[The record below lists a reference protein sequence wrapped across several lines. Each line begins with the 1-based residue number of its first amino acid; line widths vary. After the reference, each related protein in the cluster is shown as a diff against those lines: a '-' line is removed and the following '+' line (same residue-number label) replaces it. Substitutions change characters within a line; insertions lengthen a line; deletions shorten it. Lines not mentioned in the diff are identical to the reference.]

1 MRKFGLRKRDPNAEM
16 TLIEHLRELRNRLF
30 QVVSFLVVAT
40 IVGLF
45 IYDFTF
51 YLLKRPIDFA
61 IADAAAEGREI
72 GLVLAGVADAFTL
85 QLKVSATFAL
95 IVTAPVW
102 LWHLWRFITPGLQQ
116 KERRYGMIF
125 MFTALPLF
133 FGGVWLAYT
142 VLPLAMDLLLG
153 FTPQG
158 VSNLLPVDRYLNFFL
173 RTLIVFGLGFLAPV
187 VIVMLSLANVV
198 AGSTMMKYWRQVIMV
213 VVVFGAVATP
223 TGDPLNMLLLAG
235 PMLILVFGAI
245 GIAVLIDKR
254 RGRTQEWS
262 DSLGDDEASPL

>member
-40 IVGLF
+40 IVGWF

-51 YLLKRPIDFA
+51 DLLKRPIDFA

-142 VLPLAMDLLLG
+142 VLPFAMDLLLG

-235 PMLILVFGAI
+235 QMLILVFGAI

>member
-1 MRKFGLRKRDPNAEM
+1 MRRFGQRKRDPNAEM

-30 QVVSFLVVAT
+30 QVVMFLVVAT
-40 IVGLF
+40 FAGWFL
-45 IYDFTF
+45 YDFTF
-51 YLLKRPIDFA
+51 SLLKRPIDFA

-72 GLVLAGVADAFTL
+72 GLVLTGVADAFTL

-95 IVTAPVW
+95 IVTAPIW
-102 LWHLWRFITPGLQQ
+102 LWHLWRFITPGL
-116 KERRYGMIF
+116 KRNERRYGLLF
-125 MFTALPLF
+125 MFTSIPLF
-133 FGGVWLAYT
+133 FGGVTLAYS
-142 VLPLAMDLLLG
+142 VLPVAMDLLLG

-198 AGSTMMKYWRQVIMV
+198 SGYAMMKWWRQIIMI

-223 TGDPLNMLLLAG
+223 TGDPLNMMLLAG
-235 PMLILVFGAI
+235 PMLILVFSAI
-245 GIAVLIDKR
+245 GIARLIDKR
-254 RGRTQEWS
+254 RGRTEEWS
-262 DSLGDDEASPL
+262 DSLSDDEASPL

>member
-1 MRKFGLRKRDPNAEM
+1 
-16 TLIEHLRELRNRLF
+16 
-30 QVVSFLVVAT
+30 
-40 IVGLF
+40 
-45 IYDFTF
+45 
-51 YLLKRPIDFA
+51 
-61 IADAAAEGREI
+61 
-72 GLVLAGVADAFTL
+72 
-85 QLKVSATFAL
+85 
-95 IVTAPVW
+95 
-102 LWHLWRFITPGLQQ
+102 LWRFITPGLQQ
-116 KERRYGMIF
+116 KERRYGLIF

-187 VIVMLSLANVV
+187 VLVMLSLANVV
-198 AGSTMMKYWRQVIMV
+198 AGSTMVKYWRQVIMV

-223 TGDPLNMLLLAG
+223 TGDPLNMMLLAG

>member
-1 MRKFGLRKRDPNAEM
+1 MRKFGLRKRDPKAEM

-30 QVVSFLVVAT
+30 QIVSFLVVAT
-40 IVGLF
+40 IVGWF

-51 YLLKRPIDFA
+51 DLLKRPIDFA

-116 KERRYGMIF
+116 KERRYGLIF

-153 FTPQG
+153 FTPQD

-187 VIVMLSLANVV
+187 VLVMLSLANVV
-198 AGSTMMKYWRQVIMV
+198 AGSTMVKYWRQVIMV

-223 TGDPLNMLLLAG
+223 TGDPLNMMLLAG

>member
-40 IVGLF
+40 IVGWF

-51 YLLKRPIDFA
+51 DLLKRPIDFA
-61 IADAAAEGREI
+61 IVDAAAEGREI

-102 LWHLWRFITPGLQQ
+102 LWHLWRFITPGMQQ

-223 TGDPLNMLLLAG
+223 TGDPLNMMLLAG

>member
-1 MRKFGLRKRDPNAEM
+1 M
-16 TLIEHLRELRNRLF
+16 F

-40 IVGLF
+40 IVGWF

-51 YLLKRPIDFA
+51 DLLKRPIDFA

-187 VIVMLSLANVV
+187 VIVMLSMANVV

>member
-40 IVGLF
+40 IVGWF

-51 YLLKRPIDFA
+51 DLLKRPIDFA

-125 MFTALPLF
+125 MFTALHLF

>member
-16 TLIEHLRELRNRLF
+16 TLIEHLPELRNRLY

-40 IVGLF
+40 IVGWF

-51 YLLKRPIDFA
+51 DLLKRPIDFA

>member
-40 IVGLF
+40 IVGWF

-51 YLLKRPIDFA
+51 DLLKRPIDFA

-187 VIVMLSLANVV
+187 VLVMLSLANVV
-198 AGSTMMKYWRQVIMV
+198 AGSTMVKYWRQVIMV

-223 TGDPLNMLLLAG
+223 TGDPLNMMLLAG

>member
-40 IVGLF
+40 IVGWF

-51 YLLKRPIDFA
+51 DLLKRPIDFA
-61 IADAAAEGREI
+61 IADAAAEGRVI

-223 TGDPLNMLLLAG
+223 TGDPLNMMLLAG

-245 GIAVLIDKR
+245 GIAVIIDKR

>member
-40 IVGLF
+40 IVGWF

-51 YLLKRPIDFA
+51 DLLKRPIDFA

-158 VSNLLPVDRYLNFFL
+158 VSNLLPVDS
-173 RTLIVFGLGFLAPV
+173 I
-187 VIVMLSLANVV
+187 
-198 AGSTMMKYWRQVIMV
+198 
-213 VVVFGAVATP
+213 
-223 TGDPLNMLLLAG
+223 
-235 PMLILVFGAI
+235 
-245 GIAVLIDKR
+245 
-254 RGRTQEWS
+254 
-262 DSLGDDEASPL
+262 

>member
-40 IVGLF
+40 IVGWF

-51 YLLKRPIDFA
+51 DLLKRPIDFA

-223 TGDPLNMLLLAG
+223 TGDPLNMLLMAG

>member
-40 IVGLF
+40 IVGWF

-51 YLLKRPIDFA
+51 DLLKRPIDFA

-102 LWHLWRFITPGLQQ
+102 LLPLWRFITPGLQQ
-116 KERRYGMIF
+116 KERRYGLIF

-187 VIVMLSLANVV
+187 VLVMLSLANVV
-198 AGSTMMKYWRQVIMV
+198 AGSTMVKYWRQVIMV

-223 TGDPLNMLLLAG
+223 TGDPLNMMLLAG

>member
-1 MRKFGLRKRDPNAEM
+1 MRKFGLRKRDPKAEM

-30 QVVSFLVVAT
+30 QIVSFLVVAT
-40 IVGLF
+40 IVGWF

-51 YLLKRPIDFA
+51 DLLKRPIDFA

-116 KERRYGMIF
+116 KERRYGLIF

-153 FTPQG
+153 FTPQD

-187 VIVMLSLANVV
+187 VLVMLSLANVI

-223 TGDPLNMLLLAG
+223 TGDPLNMMLLAG

>member
-40 IVGLF
+40 IVGWF

-51 YLLKRPIDFA
+51 DLLKRPIDFA

-116 KERRYGMIF
+116 KERRYGIIF

-262 DSLGDDEASPL
+262 YSLGYDEASPL

>member
-1 MRKFGLRKRDPNAEM
+1 MRKFGQRQRDPNAEM

-30 QVVSFLVVAT
+30 QVVGFLVIAT
-40 IVGLF
+40 IVGWFL
-45 IYDFTF
+45 YDFTF
-51 YLLKRPIDFA
+51 SLLKKPIDYA
-61 IADAAAEGREI
+61 IADAAAQGREI

-102 LWHLWRFITPGLQQ
+102 LWHLWRFITPGLKQ
-116 KERRYGMIF
+116 KERRYGLLF

-142 VLPLAMDLLLG
+142 VLPIAMELLLG

-173 RTLIVFGLGFLAPV
+173 RTLIVFGIGFLAPV
-187 VIVMLSLANVV
+187 VLVMLNLANVV
-198 AGSTMMKYWRQVIMV
+198 AGSTMLKWWRQIIMI

-223 TGDPLNMLLLAG
+223 TGDPLNMMLLAG
-235 PMLILVFGAI
+235 PMLILVFAAI
-245 GIAVLIDKR
+245 GIALLVDKR
-254 RGRTQEWS
+254 RGRSEEWS
-262 DSLGDDEASPL
+262 DSLSDDEASPL

>member
-40 IVGLF
+40 IVGWF

-51 YLLKRPIDFA
+51 DLLKRPIDFA

-116 KERRYGMIF
+116 KERRYGLIF

-187 VIVMLSLANVV
+187 VLVMLSLANVV
-198 AGSTMMKYWRQVIMV
+198 AGSTMVKYWRQVIMV

-223 TGDPLNMLLLAG
+223 TGDPLNMMLLAG
-235 PMLILVFGAI
+235 PMLILIFGAI

>member
-1 MRKFGLRKRDPNAEM
+1 MPKFGRRRRDPNAEM

-30 QVVSFLVVAT
+30 QVVIFLVIAT
-40 IVGLF
+40 FVGWF
-45 IYDFTF
+45 VYDYTF
-51 YLLKRPIDFA
+51 ALLKRPIDFA
-61 IADAAAEGREI
+61 IAEAAINGREI
-72 GLVLAGVADAFTL
+72 GLVLSGVADAFTL

-102 LWHLWRFITPGLQQ
+102 LWHLWRFITPGLKQR
-116 KERRYGMIF
+116 ERRYGLIF
-125 MFTALPLF
+125 MFTAIPLF
-133 FGGVWLAYT
+133 FGGVFLAYS
-142 VLPLAMDLLLG
+142 VLPLAMELLLG

-173 RTLIVFGLGFLAPV
+173 RTLIVFGLGFLSPV

-198 AGSTMMKYWRQVIMV
+198 SGYTMVRWWRQIIMI

-223 TGDPLNMLLLAG
+223 TGDPLNMVLLAG

-245 GIAVLIDKR
+245 GIARLIDKR
-254 RGRTQEWS
+254 RGRTPDWS
-262 DSLGDDEASPL
+262 DSLSDDEASPL

>member
-40 IVGLF
+40 IVGWF

-51 YLLKRPIDFA
+51 DLLKRPIDFA

-116 KERRYGMIF
+116 KERRYGLIF

-187 VIVMLSLANVV
+187 VIVMLSLVNVV

-223 TGDPLNMLLLAG
+223 TGDPLNMMLLAG
-235 PMLILVFGAI
+235 PMLLLVFGAI
-245 GIAVLIDKR
+245 GIAVIIDKR

>member
-1 MRKFGLRKRDPNAEM
+1 MRKFGLRKRDPKAEM

-40 IVGLF
+40 IVGWF

-51 YLLKRPIDFA
+51 DLLKRPIDFA

-116 KERRYGMIF
+116 KERRYGLIF

-153 FTPQG
+153 FTPQD

-187 VIVMLSLANVV
+187 VLVMLSLANVV
-198 AGSTMMKYWRQVIMV
+198 AGSTMVKYWRQVIMV

-223 TGDPLNMLLLAG
+223 TGDPLNMMLLAG

>member
-1 MRKFGLRKRDPNAEM
+1 MRKFGLRKRDPKAEM

-30 QVVSFLVVAT
+30 QIVSFLVVAT
-40 IVGLF
+40 IVGWF

-51 YLLKRPIDFA
+51 DLLKRPIDFA

-116 KERRYGMIF
+116 KERRYGLIF

-153 FTPQG
+153 FTPQD

-187 VIVMLSLANVV
+187 VLVMLSLANVI

-223 TGDPLNMLLLAG
+223 TGDPLNMMLLAG

-262 DSLGDDEASPL
+262 NSLGDDEASPL